1 MGQPYITCT
10 EQICRYYL
18 HIKIFQFKMMKM
30 VLFEQI
36 RMKNCRLCHTKPGQH
51 DIKTDKKL
59 VKEIYECTKVNDKS
73 MELLPRSVCEECKKT
88 IKCFSLY
95 KQHIRKVDQCFR
107 KILKNFDAN
116 KHKEIKAEE
125 VFKCDQCPGE
135 FNDYDLLKNHLNSHK
150 INVSLEEIKADVS
163 CPKCDNKFCNLE
175 EYGSHN
181 CFTEEGNTQ
190 NEDGNNEKNFNS
202 DDIFENTTET
212 ETSEAYKKAKYVCTW
227 TNCKK
232 ILSSAYTLKTH
243 ELKHQ
248 GKRSFLCVTCGK
260 GFITKNSLTCHEKIH
275 LEVKGYICKICNI
288 GFSVRS
294 NLRAHEK
301 KHHEGVRFYCSQ
313 CSKAFVSKCSLER
326 HERIHTGIKEF
337 KCQSCPSAFYTKK
350 ELLKHQRYHQGLRL
364 HKCDECFKTFFE
376 RHHLIIHLRSHT
388 GERPYVCQFPNC
400 GKSFTES
407 QKLKRHHNAKH
418 AQT

>member
-1 MGQPYITCT
+1 
-10 EQICRYYL
+10 
-18 HIKIFQFKMMKM
+18 M

-36 RMKNCRLCHTKPGQH
+36 RLKNCRLCHTKPGQH

-59 VKEIYECTKVNDKS
+59 VKEIYECTKVKVNDKS

-107 KILKNFDAN
+107 RILKNCEAKSKDT
-116 KHKEIKAEE
+116 KEEI
-125 VFKCDQCPGE
+125 FKCEQCPGE
-135 FNDYDLLKNHLNSHK
+135 FSDHDLFKNHLNSHQ
-150 INVSLEEIKADVS
+150 ISVSQEEIKAEVS

-181 CFTEEGNTQ
+181 CFTEE
-190 NEDGNNEKNFNS
+190 ENS
-202 DDIFENTTET
+202 QHDSFENKIET
-212 ETSEAYKKAKYVCTW
+212 EDLEAFKKAKFVCSW
-227 TNCKK
+227 KNCKK

-275 LEVKGYICKICNI
+275 LEVKGYVCKLCNL

-313 CSKAFVSKCSLER
+313 CSRAFASKCSLQR

-350 ELLKHQRYHQGLRL
+350 ELLKHQRYHQVGI
-364 HKCDECFKTFFE
+364 FV
-376 RHHLIIHLRSHT
+376 I
-388 GERPYVCQFPNC
+388 
-400 GKSFTES
+400 
-407 QKLKRHHNAKH
+407 
-418 AQT
+418 